1 MMSQKKSSFFNMTLT
16 LFVITLVAGTSL
28 GFVNDLTIGPKAKAK
43 LERKVSA
50 LKEVLAAF
58 DNNPVEDVVKIKSD
72 RAKDSIEIYPGKA
85 GENITGIAVVGS
97 SENGYSGL
105 VKIMVGFNPDKTI
118 KNIVVLEQ
126 KETPGLGTKMKD
138 DKFIRQF
145 RGKDPSSFKLQ
156 VAKDGGDVDA
166 LTGATITTRAFCEAA
181 QLAYDVLLEEK
192 LSEPTLIELT
202 STKVES
208 GNE

>member
-1 MMSQKKSSFFNMTLT
+1 MMSKKKSSFFNMTIT
-16 LFVITLVAGTSL
+16 LFVITLVAGVSL

-43 LERKVSA
+43 LERKVNA
-50 LKEVLAAF
+50 LKEVLSEF
-58 DNNPVEDVVKIKSD
+58 DNNPVDDVIKIKSD
-72 RAKDSIEIYPGKA
+72 RAKDSIEVYPA
-85 GENITGIAVVGS
+85 FLGENTAGTAVVGS

-118 KNIVVLEQ
+118 QNIVVLEQ

-145 RGKDPSSFKLQ
+145 RGQDPSSFNLA

-181 QLAYDVLLEEK
+181 QLAYDVFLEE
-192 LSEPTLIELT
+192 SID
-202 STKVES
+202 KVES